1 MSRAQIRLQRGFKL
15 SKKKNL
21 NTNMILT
28 AKENYFDLL
37 LPISMRQCK
46 SFDYFP
52 PYQDRLTIPL
62 FKHHVKVTEI
72 CL

>member
-1 MSRAQIRLQRGFKL
+1 
-15 SKKKNL
+15 
-21 NTNMILT
+21 MILT